1 MDALRFPGVLS
12 GTGMNCYTAGYI
24 NDSELISPVFISM
37 PLTRPQSAPPKPGP
51 GRPKDPEKRQAV
63 LDAAKR
69 LFPQYGFDGVS
80 MEAIAAEAG
89 VSKLT
94 VYSHY
99 GDKDALFTATI
110 RAKCEEM
117 LPPTLF
123 LAAQKGSIKRQL
135 TTIARAF
142 FALVTSPEAIGMHR
156 VMNAQ
161 MAANSRLPQMFW
173 EAGPQRVQDGFAE
186 FLHARIAAGQLTIP
200 DVARAS
206 SQFFCLLKG
215 ELHARLTCGCAGEFD
230 EHEVDAHVRATVDMF
245 LRAYA
250 PHAGER

>member
-1 MDALRFPGVLS
+1 MIQNSSVQYFIAMTPARP
-12 GTGMNCYTAGYI
+12 
-24 NDSELISPVFISM
+24 SPV
-37 PLTRPQSAPPKPGP
+37 PQQPIRQAPGP
-51 GRPKDPEKRQAV
+51 GRPKDPEKRQAI

-69 LFPQYGFDGVS
+69 LFPQFGFDGVS

-110 RAKCEEM
+110 NAKCEEM

-123 LAAQKGSIKRQL
+123 QAASKDPIRRQL
-135 TTIARAF
+135 TSIASAF
-142 FALVTSPEAIGMHR
+142 FALITSPEAIGMQR
-156 VMNAQ
+156 VMSTL
-161 MAANSRLPQMFW
+161 MDTNSRLPQMFW
-173 EAGPQRVQDGFAE
+173 EAGPQRVHDGFAE
-186 FLHARIAAGQLTIP
+186 FLRTRIAAGQLEIP
-200 DVARAS
+200 DVDRAS

-215 ELHARLTCGCAGEFD
+215 ELHARLVCGCPGDFGER
-230 EHEVDAHVRATVDMF
+230 EVAAHLQATVDLF

-250 PHAGER
+250 PAGHG

>member
-1 MDALRFPGVLS
+1 MTQARPLSTRSKATAPKPG
-12 GTGMNCYTAGYI
+12 
-24 NDSELISPVFISM
+24 
-37 PLTRPQSAPPKPGP
+37 PGP

-69 LFPQYGFDGVS
+69 LFPQFGFDGVS

-94 VYSHY
+94 VYSHF
-99 GDKDALFTATI
+99 GDKDALFAATI

-117 LPPTLF
+117 LPPALF
-123 LAAQKGSIKRQL
+123 LSPPKGSIRRQL
-135 TTIARAF
+135 ATIARAF
-142 FALVTSPEAIGMHR
+142 FALVTSPEAVGMHR
-156 VMNAQ
+156 VMSSQ
-161 MAANSRLPQMFW
+161 LGGDSRLPQMFW

-186 FLHARIAAGQLTIP
+186 FLQARTAAGQLVIA
-200 DVARAS
+200 DAHRAS

-215 ELHARLTCGCAGEFD
+215 ELHARLSCGCDVAFD
-230 EHEVDAHVRATVDMF
+230 AREVEAHLKATVDLF

-250 PHAGER
+250 PREDSRA

>member
-1 MDALRFPGVLS
+1 MIQNSSVQ
-12 GTGMNCYTAGYI
+12 Y
-24 NDSELISPVFISM
+24 FIAM
-37 PLTRPQSAPPKPGP
+37 PQTSQLPARPKASP
-51 GRPKDPEKRQAV
+51 GRPKDREKRQAI

-69 LFPQYGFDGVS
+69 LFPQFGFDGIS

-99 GDKDALFTATI
+99 GDKDALFRATI
-110 RAKCEEM
+110 SAKCEEM

-123 LAAQKGSIKRQL
+123 QVAPKGPIRRQL
-135 TTIARAF
+135 TSIARAF
-142 FALVTSPEAIGMHR
+142 FGLITSAEAIGMQR
-156 VMNAQ
+156 MMSAQ
-161 MAANSRLPQMFW
+161 MGGDSRLPQMFW

-186 FLHARIAAGQLTIP
+186 FLRAKIAAGQLDIP
-200 DVARAS
+200 DVHRAA

-215 ELHARLTCGCAGEFD
+215 ELHARLVCGCPGDFGEREAA
-230 EHEVDAHVRATVDMF
+230 EHIQATVDLF

-250 PHAGER
+250 SPADARA

>member
-1 MDALRFPGVLS
+1 MILNPSVQ
-12 GTGMNCYTAGYI
+12 Y
-24 NDSELISPVFISM
+24 FIAM
-37 PLTRPQSAPPKPGP
+37 PQTRQPPIPAKPGP

-69 LFPQYGFDGVS
+69 LFPKFGYDGVS

-123 LAAQKGSIKRQL
+123 QAAAKGPIRRQL
-135 TTIARAF
+135 TSIARAF
-142 FALVTSPEAIGMHR
+142 FALVTSPEAIGMQR
-156 VMNAQ
+156 VMSTL
-161 MAANSRLPQMFW
+161 MDTESRLPQMFW
-173 EAGPQRVQDGFAE
+173 EAGPQRVHDGFAD
-186 FLHARIAAGQLTIP
+186 FLRGRIAAGQLEIP
-200 DVARAS
+200 DIDRAS

-215 ELHARLTCGCAGEFD
+215 ELHARLVCGCPGDFD
-230 EHEVDAHVRATVDMF
+230 DKQVAAHIQATVGLF

-250 PHAGER
+250 PTADQQA

>member
-1 MDALRFPGVLS
+1 MIQ
-12 GTGMNCYTAGYI
+12 N
-24 NDSELISPVFISM
+24 SPVQYFSAM
-37 PLTRPQSAPPKPGP
+37 PQTSKTPTRPKPGP
-51 GRPKDPEKRQAV
+51 GRPKDLEKRQAI

-69 LFPQYGFDGVS
+69 LFPQHGFDGVS

-99 GDKDALFTATI
+99 GDKDALFSATI

-123 LAAQKGSIKRQL
+123 IATSKGPIRRQL
-135 TTIARAF
+135 TSIAGAF
-142 FALVTSPEAIGMHR
+142 FALITSPEAIGMQR
-156 VMNAQ
+156 VMSTL
-161 MAANSRLPQMFW
+161 MDTDSRLPQMFW
-173 EAGPQRVQDGFAE
+173 EAGPQRVHDGFAD
-186 FLHARIAAGQLTIP
+186 FLRARIAVGQLAIP
-200 DVARAS
+200 DVDRAS

-215 ELHARLTCGCAGEFD
+215 ELHARLVCGCPGDFGD
-230 EHEVDAHVRATVDMF
+230 REVATHIQATVDLF

-250 PHAGER
+250 PPKDEPA